1 MPTFNKSGRLR
12 KRVEFT
18 SVSERGSRLLLKYF
32 IIIKAESVLSWPRI
46 GITVSKKVGNSVHRN
61 RIKRL
66 VREFFRNNKD
76 CFPPADFNIIARSA
90 AVNLGYAAVSQEL
103 ANGLSR
109 IGQQNSH

>member
-1 MPTFNKSGRLR
+1 MPTFDKSGRLR

-18 SVSERGSRLLLKYF
+18 VLAAKGRKFIMPDF
-32 IIIKAESVLSWPRI
+32 IIVMADTELLWSRI
-46 GITVSKKVGNSVHRN
+46 GITVTRKVGNAVARN

-66 VREFFRNNKD
+66 VREFFRINRKL
-76 CFPPADFNIIARSA
+76 FPPADYNIIARSG
-90 AVNLGYAAVSQEL
+90 AVKLGYAAVCQEL